1 MKRIALFLSL
11 FALMSVLCLS
21 GVAQASSA
29 SEEGQTPA
37 EKTDKAEDASA
48 TATSEKA
55 ESSKDAKA
63 DDGNLTEGEI
73 EQQGYEKRADLVKDL
88 KNRVQVVQDGLGKLA
103 EEFKDDE
110 LKKAL
115 VDELKELA
123 DKAQA
128 AVDKLQDSS
137 QENWQ
142 ELEKKAEEVLKE
154 LDAFVEKVEKKL
166 S

>member
-11 FALMSVLCLS
+11 FALVSVLCLS

-29 SEEGQTPA
+29 SDAGQASAEEA
-37 EKTDKAEDASA
+37 HKADDASAKAEDA
-48 TATSEKA
+48 KA
-55 ESSKDAKA
+55 QSGKDAKA
-63 DDGNLTEGEI
+63 DKDNLTEGEI

-88 KNRVQVVQDGLGKLA
+88 KNRVQVVQDGLANLA

-123 DKAQA
+123 DKAQE
-128 AVDKLQDSS
+128 AVNKLEDSS
-137 QENWQ
+137 QENWN

-154 LDAFVEKVEKKL
+154 LDAFVEKVEKKV